1 MQGFPKLYQTQ
12 REVWKISRVKEGREV
27 KEGIPLFLPFLPLL
41 PFPLRGNKKFQIIS
55 CA

>member
-12 REVWKISRVKEGREV
+12 REVGKISRVKEGREV
-27 KEGIPLFLPFLPLL
+27 KEGIFLFLPFLSIT
-41 PFPLRGNKKFQIIS
+41 FPPRGNKKFQIIS